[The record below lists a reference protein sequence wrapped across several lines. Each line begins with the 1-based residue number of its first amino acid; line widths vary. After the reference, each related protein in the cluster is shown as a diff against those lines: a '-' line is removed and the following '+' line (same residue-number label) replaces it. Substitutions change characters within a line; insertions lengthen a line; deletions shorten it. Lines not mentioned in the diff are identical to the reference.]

1 MTKWEKAVEL
11 FNQGYLCSSAVF
23 GAYAEEL
30 GIDFETAVKV
40 ATPFGSGM
48 RKAEV
53 CGAATGALMVIGAK
67 FGQKSV
73 GESRVLVNGLT
84 ERFFEEFARE
94 NGSYMCCDLLK
105 CDISTPKGIAFAKEN
120 NLFTTVCPKMVESAV
135 KVLEKV
141 LGEM

>member
-1 MTKWEKAVEL
+1 MSKWEKAVEL

-23 GAYAEEL
+23 GTYAEEL

-73 GESRVLVNGLT
+73 GENREKSNKLT
-84 ERFFEEFARE
+84 ERFLEEFARE

-105 CDISTPKGIAFAKEN
+105 CDISTAEGIAFAKEK

>member
-1 MTKWEKAVEL
+1 MTKWEKAVDL

-67 FGQKSV
+67 FGQKRA
-73 GESRVLVNGLT
+73 GENREKSNKLT
-84 ERFFEEFARE
+84 ERFLEEFARE

-105 CDISTPKGIAFAKEN
+105 CDISTADGIACAKEN